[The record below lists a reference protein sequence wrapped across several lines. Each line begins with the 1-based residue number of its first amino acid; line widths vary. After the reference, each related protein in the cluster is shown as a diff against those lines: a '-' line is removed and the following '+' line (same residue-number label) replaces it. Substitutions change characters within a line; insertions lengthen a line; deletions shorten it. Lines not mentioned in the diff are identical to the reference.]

1 VSQPLRIAHVTDIH
15 WFEPPSFWDFA
26 PRRLLGSLNLYMLGR
41 RHEFDERVQT
51 ELVVHLRE
59 TRPDLVLITGDL
71 TAQALPSEFAK
82 AHKAL
87 APLLEEVPTLVIP
100 GNHDMYTPGA
110 VRGRWFEKTFGPW
123 GGTRRASGLV
133 RLDVGPITALG
144 LDPNR
149 PTILH
154 ASGYIPDRQ
163 LEGLE
168 QELALDEMEG
178 RTIVLGLHYPP
189 IDRHGVLYDDP
200 AHGLRNAAA
209 LVKVLDRA
217 RHRPCLIACG
227 HVHHGYRRD
236 IALSDG
242 SAVPVL
248 NCGTSGQTHDPGRNR
263 SASAGLYH
271 VLDNQLVAIERFRH
285 DGKRFVLEVGGA
297 FTSGH

>member
-1 VSQPLRIAHVTDIH
+1 
-15 WFEPPSFWDFA
+15 
-26 PRRLLGSLNLYMLGR
+26 
-41 RHEFDERVQT
+41 
-51 ELVVHLRE
+51 
-59 TRPDLVLITGDL
+59 
-71 TAQALPSEFAK
+71 
-82 AHKAL
+82 
-87 APLLEEVPTLVIP
+87 
-100 GNHDMYTPGA
+100 
-110 VRGRWFEKTFGPW
+110 
-123 GGTRRASGLV
+123 V